1 MDILGS
7 TTTMFIGAGL
17 LAVGIIDVVAPTP
30 EDAVPV
36 LGWADEAVLVSSG
49 LLLIQE
55 ANKGTGVI
63 DAVSN
68 VIRMEWM

>member
-1 MDILGS
+1 MDIFGS

-17 LAVGIIDVVAPTP
+17 LAVGIIDVVVPTP
-30 EDAVPV
+30 EDAVPG

-55 ANKGTGVI
+55 ANNGTGVI

-68 VIRMEWM
+68 VIQMKWA

>member
-1 MDILGS
+1 MNILGS

-17 LAVGIIDVVAPTP
+17 LAVGIIDIIIPTP
-30 EDAVPV
+30 EDATPI
-36 LGWADEAVLVSSG
+36 LGLADEAVLVSSG

-68 VIRMEWM
+68 VIQMKWM